1 MEAIKTLAWEYRFI
15 LLLVV
20 AIGIYCLFEW
30 QRAKTIAYSLM
41 LQAKSLAKD
50 AVLKSGDAQM
60 EWVVKKAYQF
70 LPKVLIIFISEENM
84 RKLVHY
90 LYSKAKD
97 YLDDGKLNS
106 SIQ

>member
-1 MEAIKTLAWEYRFI
+1 MLKQLIWEYRFFI
-15 LLLVV
+15 IIGLVV
-20 AIGIYCLFEW
+20 ILFCILEW

-50 AVLKSGDAQM
+50 AVLKSGQQQE

-70 LPKVLIIFISEENM
+70 LPKSITLFISEEVM
-84 RKLVHY
+84 RKLIHY

-97 YLDDGKLNS
+97 YLDDGQINNS
-106 SIQ
+106 IE